1 MENIANTL
9 IKNTKNINLVYAF
22 NGTGKTRLSIAHKN
36 VTKASNNDTHV
47 GVYYNAYSEDL
58 FVWDNDIENGEVD
71 IKLILKKC
79 SLNDFHSGIDELK
92 VHEKLAP
99 FKPQFDFRFEY
110 FPNREEGINM
120 IRFHLKTDEN
130 IVPGEE
136 ENNKEEEEE
145 EEKEISFTDSIKIS
159 RGEQQAFIW
168 SFFLALFDV
177 EDLTGN
183 GKQEGHF
190 FIDDPVSSLDDHNI
204 FVTIS
209 SLMDLVDK
217 YYKTRKIIITT
228 HHIGFFSIFADWLTR
243 GEKANKYDNQ
253 VDFFKL
259 KKKDGNIELVGPRRE
274 VFLYHLELLKT
285 VKEAIDSDSVMVYH
299 FAILRQ
305 ILENIASFLGVRN
318 FSHVLKEIGITD
330 ADKLAQIINIMSH
343 KTVFR
348 YEFKEPVEDNKQDII
363 RIFNGIQT
371 KYNFVLHI

>member
-9 IKNTKNINLVYAF
+9 INNAKNINLVYAF
-22 NGTGKTRLSIAHKN
+22 NGTGKTRLSVAHKN
-36 VTKASNNDTHV
+36 VTKASNNDNHA

-58 FVWDNDIENGEVD
+58 FVWDNDIENGEID

-79 SLNDFHSGIDELK
+79 SLNEFHSGIDELK

-110 FPNREEGINM
+110 FPNREEGINI
-120 IRFHLKTDEN
+120 IRFHLKAEEKE
-130 IVPGEE
+130 IVEEE
-136 ENNKEEEEE
+136 ENNNEED
-145 EEKEISFTDSIKIS
+145 EKELGFADSIKIS

-177 EDLTGN
+177 EDLTGD

-243 GEKANKYDNQ
+243 GEKANKYHSQ

-259 KKKDGNIELVGPRRE
+259 KKNKGIIELVGPRRE

-285 VKEAIDSDSVMVYH
+285 IKEAIDSDNIMVYH

-318 FSHVLKEIGITD
+318 FSHVLKEIGIID
-330 ADKLAQIINIMSH
+330 PDKLAQIINIMSH

>member
-36 VTKASNNDTHV
+36 ATKASNNGTHV

-58 FVWDNDIENGEVD
+58 FVWDNDIDNGEID

-110 FPNREEGINM
+110 FPNREEGINI
-120 IRFHLKTDEN
+120 IRFHLKANNN
-130 IVPGEE
+130 IVTEEE
-136 ENNKEEEEE
+136 ENNDE
-145 EEKEISFTDSIKIS
+145 EEKEINFTDSIKIS

-177 EDLTGN
+177 EDLTGD

-259 KKKDGNIELVGPRRE
+259 KKNNGNIELVGPRRE

-285 VKEAIDSDSVMVYH
+285 IKEAIDSDSIMVYH